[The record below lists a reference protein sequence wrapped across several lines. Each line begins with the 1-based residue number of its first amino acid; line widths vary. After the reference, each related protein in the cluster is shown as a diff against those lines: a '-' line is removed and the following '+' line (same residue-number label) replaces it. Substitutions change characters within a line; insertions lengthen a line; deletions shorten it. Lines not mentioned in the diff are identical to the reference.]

1 MTDRPGFDRRL
12 LPPMMLGS
20 ILNPIN
26 STIISVALVPIGR
39 ALGAPASQTAW
50 LVSGLYLATSLGQ
63 PVVGR
68 LIDVF
73 GPRRLFLL
81 SLDYQVTVLSDACTD
96 RNPALHDTL
105 IAEVLARRG
114 EVATVEE
121 WAHTL
126 KG

>member
-1 MTDRPGFDRRL
+1 
-12 LPPMMLGS
+12 
-20 ILNPIN
+20 
-26 STIISVALVPIGR
+26 
-39 ALGAPASQTAW
+39 
-50 LVSGLYLATSLGQ
+50 
-63 PVVGR
+63 VVGR

-81 SLDYQVTVLSDACTD
+81 SLDYQVTVLSDACAD